1 MGEAKHRV
9 GIFGNM
15 LNFLQERSTKDGQTR
30 QKLLLAFNYFSKNEI
45 KKKGDE
51 KSMKELILVI
61 LALDVITEIFYIR
74 RLQKER
80 DSAEERATTH
90 FKRANNFEKQLK
102 ETKNEYE
109 EQAEILLDNASEY
122 RTTIIELEEFKNK
135 VTDIVESEHFAHDK
149 VEKIKELISDY
160 QSQN

>member
-1 MGEAKHRV
+1 
-9 GIFGNM
+9 
-15 LNFLQERSTKDGQTR
+15 
-30 QKLLLAFNYFSKNEI
+30 
-45 KKKGDE
+45 
-51 KSMKELILVI
+51 MKELILII
-61 LALDVITEIFYIR
+61 LALDVITKIFCIR
-74 RLQKER
+74 RLTKER

-122 RTTIIELEEFKNK
+122 RTKIVDLENNIELLVNNLSDKN
-135 VTDIVESEHFAHDK
+135 
-149 VEKIKELISDY
+149 KELISDY

>member
-1 MGEAKHRV
+1 
-9 GIFGNM
+9 
-15 LNFLQERSTKDGQTR
+15 
-30 QKLLLAFNYFSKNEI
+30 
-45 KKKGDE
+45 
-51 KSMKELILVI
+51 MKELILII
-61 LALDVITEIFYIR
+61 LALDVITEIFCIR
-74 RLQKER
+74 RLIKER

-122 RTTIIELEEFKNK
+122 RTKIVDLENNIELLVNNLSDEN
-135 VTDIVESEHFAHDK
+135 
-149 VEKIKELISDY
+149 KELISDY

>member
-1 MGEAKHRV
+1 
-9 GIFGNM
+9 
-15 LNFLQERSTKDGQTR
+15 
-30 QKLLLAFNYFSKNEI
+30 
-45 KKKGDE
+45 
-51 KSMKELILVI
+51 MKELILII

-74 RLQKER
+74 RITKER

-102 ETKNEYE
+102 EIKNEYE

-122 RTTIIELEEFKNK
+122 RTKIVDLENNIELLVNNLSDKN
-135 VTDIVESEHFAHDK
+135 
-149 VEKIKELISDY
+149 KELISDY

>member
-1 MGEAKHRV
+1 
-9 GIFGNM
+9 
-15 LNFLQERSTKDGQTR
+15 
-30 QKLLLAFNYFSKNEI
+30 
-45 KKKGDE
+45 
-51 KSMKELILVI
+51 MKELILII
-61 LALDVITEIFYIR
+61 LALDVIAEIFCIR
-74 RLQKER
+74 RLTKER

-122 RTTIIELEEFKNK
+122 RTKIVDLENNIELLVNNLSDEN
-135 VTDIVESEHFAHDK
+135 
-149 VEKIKELISDY
+149 KELISDY

>member
-1 MGEAKHRV
+1 
-9 GIFGNM
+9 
-15 LNFLQERSTKDGQTR
+15 
-30 QKLLLAFNYFSKNEI
+30 
-45 KKKGDE
+45 
-51 KSMKELILVI
+51 MKELVLII

-74 RLQKER
+74 RITKER

-109 EQAEILLDNASEY
+109 EQAEILLDNASEL
-122 RTTIIELEEFKNK
+122 RIKIVDLENNIELLVNNLSDEN
-135 VTDIVESEHFAHDK
+135 
-149 VEKIKELISDY
+149 KELISDY

>member
-1 MGEAKHRV
+1 
-9 GIFGNM
+9 
-15 LNFLQERSTKDGQTR
+15 
-30 QKLLLAFNYFSKNEI
+30 
-45 KKKGDE
+45 
-51 KSMKELILVI
+51 MKELILVI

-80 DSAEERATTH
+80 DNAEERATTH
-90 FKRANNFEKQLK
+90 FKRADKFEKQLR
-102 ETKNEYE
+102 ETKKEYD
-109 EQAEILLDNASEY
+109 EQAEILLENASEL
-122 RTTIIELEEFKNK
+122 RQTINK

>member
-1 MGEAKHRV
+1 
-9 GIFGNM
+9 
-15 LNFLQERSTKDGQTR
+15 
-30 QKLLLAFNYFSKNEI
+30 
-45 KKKGDE
+45 
-51 KSMKELILVI
+51 MKELILVI

-74 RLQKER
+74 RITKER

-122 RTTIIELEEFKNK
+122 RTKIVDLENNIELLVNNLSDEN
-135 VTDIVESEHFAHDK
+135 
-149 VEKIKELISDY
+149 KELISDH

>member
-1 MGEAKHRV
+1 
-9 GIFGNM
+9 
-15 LNFLQERSTKDGQTR
+15 
-30 QKLLLAFNYFSKNEI
+30 
-45 KKKGDE
+45 
-51 KSMKELILVI
+51 MKELILII
-61 LALDVITEIFYIR
+61 LVLDIIAEIFYIR
-74 RLQKER
+74 RLTKER

-122 RTTIIELEEFKNK
+122 RTKIVDLENNIELLVNNLSDEN
-135 VTDIVESEHFAHDK
+135 
-149 VEKIKELISDY
+149 KELISDY

>member
-1 MGEAKHRV
+1 
-9 GIFGNM
+9 
-15 LNFLQERSTKDGQTR
+15 
-30 QKLLLAFNYFSKNEI
+30 
-45 KKKGDE
+45 
-51 KSMKELILVI
+51 MKELILII
-61 LALDVITEIFYIR
+61 LALDVIKEIFYIR
-74 RLQKER
+74 RITKER

-122 RTTIIELEEFKNK
+122 RTKIVDLENNIELLVNNLSDKN
-135 VTDIVESEHFAHDK
+135 
-149 VEKIKELISDY
+149 KELISDY

>member
-1 MGEAKHRV
+1 
-9 GIFGNM
+9 
-15 LNFLQERSTKDGQTR
+15 
-30 QKLLLAFNYFSKNEI
+30 
-45 KKKGDE
+45 
-51 KSMKELILVI
+51 MKELILII

-74 RLQKER
+74 RITKER
-80 DSAEERATTH
+80 NNAEERAITH

-109 EQAEILLDNASEY
+109 EQAEILLDNASEL
-122 RTTIIELEEFKNK
+122 RQTINK
-135 VTDIVESEHFAHDK
+135 IIDIVESEHFAHDK

>member
-1 MGEAKHRV
+1 
-9 GIFGNM
+9 
-15 LNFLQERSTKDGQTR
+15 
-30 QKLLLAFNYFSKNEI
+30 
-45 KKKGDE
+45 
-51 KSMKELILVI
+51 MKELILII

-74 RLQKER
+74 RITKER

-122 RTTIIELEEFKNK
+122 RTKIVDLENNIELLVNNLSDEN
-135 VTDIVESEHFAHDK
+135 
-149 VEKIKELISDY
+149 KELISDRK
-160 QSQN
+160 SEN